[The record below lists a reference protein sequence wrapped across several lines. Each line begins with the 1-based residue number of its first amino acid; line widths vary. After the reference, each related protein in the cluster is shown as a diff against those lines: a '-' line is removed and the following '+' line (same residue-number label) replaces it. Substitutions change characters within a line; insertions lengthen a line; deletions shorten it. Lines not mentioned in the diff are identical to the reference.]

1 MSDLKLYML
10 DARVLK
16 LHSFKLRFAISHELA
31 DLKHRGT
38 VCNKDHFAGLAVKV
52 NSPNSG
58 GEFTRMASSPE
69 IPRLTCISIEP
80 I

>member
-16 LHSFKLRFAISHELA
+16 LHSFKFGFAISYELA

-38 VCNKDHFAGLAVKV
+38 FAC
-52 NSPNSG
+52 
-58 GEFTRMASSPE
+58 AST
-69 IPRLTCISIEP
+69 LVF
-80 I
+80 

>member
-16 LHSFKLRFAISHELA
+16 LHSFKFGFAISHELP

-38 VCNKDHFAGLAVKV
+38 FALRVKL
-52 NSPNSG
+52 G
-58 GEFTRMASSPE
+58 
-69 IPRLTCISIEP
+69 IPSVFPLKIANGSD
-80 I
+80 